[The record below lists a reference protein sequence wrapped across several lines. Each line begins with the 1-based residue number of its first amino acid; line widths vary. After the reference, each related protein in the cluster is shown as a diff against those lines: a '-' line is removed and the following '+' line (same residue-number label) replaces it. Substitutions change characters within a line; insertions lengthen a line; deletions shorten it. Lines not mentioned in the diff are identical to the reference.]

1 MAEENPSKRRAKGV
15 PEASSAE
22 SHARMV
28 RQTQEAT
35 GPEVRLAEALR
46 ARGMVFET
54 QRQVLPQFRR
64 RADIVFVA
72 SRVAVMVDGCFWHGC
87 PQHATWPKANAAWW
101 KAKIEAN
108 QRRDRA
114 TDAALEAAG
123 WAVVRVWEHEEV
135 EAAADRV
142 AEALDERV
150 EDFE

>member
-1 MAEENPSKRRAKGV
+1 MAKPV
-15 PEASSAE
+15 ASSE
-22 SHARMV
+22 RV
-28 RQTQEAT
+28 RRQMSRQRNKDT
-35 GPEVRLAEALR
+35 GPETAVRRELHSRGLR
-46 ARGMVFET
+46 
-54 QRQVLPQFRR
+54 FRTDVKLEDDLR
-64 RADIVFVA
+64 TRADIA
-72 SRVAVMVDGCFWHGC
+72 WRGLHVAVFVDGCFWHGC

-101 KAKIEAN
+101 KAKIETN

-114 TDAALEAAG
+114 TDTALEAAG